1 MLYAS
6 IHPTNNLSN
15 TYQMKK
21 IIPSII
27 VIKLKK
33 YLYQKNMIE
42 DKEFYLITCQ
52 LGTKYG
58 TPSLTPVSLAA
69 KK

>member
-1 MLYAS
+1 
-6 IHPTNNLSN
+6 
-15 TYQMKK
+15 MKK